1 MRAVTVETVFNNI
14 CMFIQEWPSFLR
26 MALNTGFF
34 DTILEKIHFLEASMG
49 VVTINTEYPAFFE
62 RMMTRQ
68 GKLGL
73 GGLMAAK
80 TELAGSKRR
89 YF

>member
-1 MRAVTVETVFNNI
+1 MTAETVFGNI

-26 MALNTGFF
+26 MALNTCFL
-34 DTILEKIHFLEASMG
+34 DRVQEQILVREASMG
-49 VVTINTEYPAFFE
+49 VVTINTEYSALFKG
-62 RMMTRQ
+62 MMAGQ